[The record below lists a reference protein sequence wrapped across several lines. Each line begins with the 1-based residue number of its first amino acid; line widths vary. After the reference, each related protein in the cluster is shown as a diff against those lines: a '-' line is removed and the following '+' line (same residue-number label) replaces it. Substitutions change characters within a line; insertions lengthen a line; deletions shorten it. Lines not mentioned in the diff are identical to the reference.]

1 MIKKKVLI
9 VCNESLLRDLI
20 VFTLEKLQCEIELVD
35 NPKDAVKKMES
46 DDYNI
51 VVIGENKGTVVKSK
65 LAEIIYNKSKRKP
78 QIVIFKRINETIPKE
93 FYLTVINKP
102 TFHEALLEVA
112 EKEGIQ
118 TTHMHQL
125 EHIDL
130 SNYIKL
136 PHFKKVNIVS
146 FFKSLK
152 GNMKFHIKNEKE
164 EILGFTMGA
173 DIFILKSTL
182 DNIYDIMLLEN
193 IEVSTEP
200 LNLNEF
206 LSLTLDTKTFKSN
219 LRDFIINCVD
229 NINNKEKLLE
239 IIPEKDSIVTLK
251 APSYIVKQ
259 INIIKENIDIDKL
272 NSPESNLTVGN
283 ITENGTNIDKFK
295 ALVCMYI
302 LNMIEIEKPTS
313 PSKYDVKIKKS
324 FLKKIIDKIRGL

>member
-9 VCNESLLRDLI
+9 ICNESLLRDLI
-20 VFTLEKLQCEIELVD
+20 VFTLEKLQCEVELVD
-35 NPKDAVKKMES
+35 NPRDAVKKIEFEN
-46 DDYNI
+46 YNI

-65 LAEIIYNKSKRKP
+65 LAEIIYNKSKIKP
-78 QIVIFKRINETIPKE
+78 QVVIFKRINETIPKE
-93 FYLTVINKP
+93 FYLTTINKP

-136 PHFKKVNIVS
+136 PHFKKTNIVN
-146 FFKSLK
+146 FFKNLK
-152 GNMKFHIKNEKE
+152 GNIKFHIKSEKE

-182 DNIYDIMLLEN
+182 DNIHDILLLEN
-193 IEVSTEP
+193 IETSTEP

-259 INIIKENIDIDKL
+259 INKIKENIDIDKL
-272 NSPESNLTVGN
+272 NSPESNFSVGN
-283 ITENGTNIDKFK
+283 ITENGLNIDKFK

-302 LNMIEIEKPTS
+302 LNMIEIEKPAS
-313 PSKYDVKIKKS
+313 SSKYDVKIKKS
-324 FLKKIIDKIRGL
+324 FLKKIIDRIRGL

>member
-9 VCNESLLRDLI
+9 VCNEALLRDLI
-20 VFTLEKLQCEIELVD
+20 IFTLEKLQCEVELVD
-35 NPKDAVKKMES
+35 NPKDAVKRIES
-46 DDYNI
+46 DNYNI
-51 VVIGENKGTVVKSK
+51 VVIGDNKGTVVKSK
-65 LAEIIYNKSKRKP
+65 LAEIIYNKCKRKP

-136 PHFKKVNIVS
+136 PHFRKTNIVK
-146 FFKSLK
+146 FFKNLK
-152 GNMKFHIKNEKE
+152 GNLKFHIRNEKE

-182 DNIYDIMLLEN
+182 DNIHSILLLEN
-193 IEVSTEP
+193 VETSTEP

-229 NINNKEKLLE
+229 NINDKEKLLE
-239 IIPEKDSIVTLK
+239 IMPERDSIVTLK

-259 INIIKENIDIDKL
+259 IDIIKENIDIDKL
-272 NSPESNLTVGN
+272 NTPENNLTIN
-283 ITENGTNIDKFK
+283 DIIENGENINKLK
-295 ALVCMYI
+295 ALICMHI
-302 LNMIEIEKPTS
+302 LNMIEIEQPAS

-324 FLKKIIDKIRGL
+324 FLKKIIDRIRGL